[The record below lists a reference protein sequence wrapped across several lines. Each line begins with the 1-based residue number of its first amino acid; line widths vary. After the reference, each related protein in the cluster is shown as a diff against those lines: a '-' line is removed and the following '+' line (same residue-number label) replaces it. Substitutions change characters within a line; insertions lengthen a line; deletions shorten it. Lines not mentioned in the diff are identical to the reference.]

1 MVLWVQ
7 MQPAIMVS
15 QTSAGQPQRG
25 CSARVKYSMTRLII
39 CACFSSRK
47 QYANLSLVKHG
58 NIFLSK
64 ERLSVKK
71 KNL

>member
-15 QTSAGQPQRG
+15 QTSAG
-25 CSARVKYSMTRLII
+25 SARVKYSMTRLII